1 MMQSE
6 TIAAL
11 AEALAKFQAQA
22 EGARKNAQNPHLKN
36 KYADLGSVWEA
47 VREPLTIYGL
57 SVVQL
62 PMPSEAG
69 TLRLRTQLLHKSGE
83 WLASELVMPLAKQ
96 DPQGYGSALTYAR
109 RYALAALLGVVQ
121 EDDDA
126 ERATRRPPV
135 GPAMATPEQV
145 KRIQAGAQH
154 LGWDDAGLAEY
165 LATYH
170 GAAGLDALT
179 ADKAAVI
186 LDGMRELARQQ
197 KEAA

>member
-1 MMQSE
+1 MQSD

-11 AEALAKFQAQA
+11 ADALAKFQGQA
-22 EGARKNAQNPHLKN
+22 EGAKKNAQNPHLKN

-47 VREPLTIYGL
+47 VREPLTLYGL

-62 PMPSEAG
+62 PMPSEPG

-83 WLASELVMPLAKQ
+83 WLASELVMPLAKA

-109 RYALAALLGVVQ
+109 RYALAALLGVTQ

-126 ERATRRPPV
+126 ERAVRRPPA
-135 GPAMATPEQV
+135 GPAMVTPEQ
-145 KRIQAGAQH
+145 KQRIAAGAAH
-154 LGWDDAGLAEY
+154 LGWDDAGLIEY
-165 LATYH
+165 LETYH
-170 GAAGLDALT
+170 GVPGVAALT
-179 ADKAAVI
+179 EGKACAV